1 MTDRRKAISER
12 GERGLGESDAVGD
25 GESDERLSSSP
36 SIPAHK
42 RGSEAP
48 GRLELER
55 GCTSFCLA
63 HNWD

>member
-42 RGSEAP
+42 RGSEVP

-55 GCTSFCLA
+55 G
-63 HNWD
+63 